1 MIRMYRFIRFVITFA
16 IICSMIG
23 VVCAVINSKSI
34 LTAFTAKTIIGDV
47 VIGSIIGYFLYLRRG
62 KRRKVSAQ

>member
-1 MIRMYRFIRFVITFA
+1 MIRMYRFIRFVITFT

-23 VVCAVINSKSI
+23 VVCAVINSRSI
-34 LTAFTAKTIIGDV
+34 ATAFAAKAVIGDV
-47 VIGSIIGYFLYLRRG
+47 VLGSIIGYFLYLRRG